1 MEEVAAGAEEGL
13 GAAGARRELEGR
25 ARPMARDV
33 GLEEET
39 LGVEGLVGVEKVHG
53 LGLGLED
60 AESDPGRSRI
70 EDGA

>member
-1 MEEVAAGAEEGL
+1 
-13 GAAGARRELEGR
+13 
-25 ARPMARDV
+25 MARGV

-39 LGVEGLVGVEKVHG
+39 LGVEGLVGVEKVYG

-60 AESDPGRSRI
+60 AESDLGRSRI